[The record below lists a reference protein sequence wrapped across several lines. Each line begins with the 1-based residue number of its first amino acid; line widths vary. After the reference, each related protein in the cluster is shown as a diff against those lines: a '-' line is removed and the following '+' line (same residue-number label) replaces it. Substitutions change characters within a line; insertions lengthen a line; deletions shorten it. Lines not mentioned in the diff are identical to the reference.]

1 MNCQSLKDNLD
12 DFVDGHLDA
21 GISAGLTVHVD
32 NCDACARQVH
42 AARDL
47 KDRLTAYRQSGVAL
61 PDDAFFANAINR
73 AAVTGSRKARRKYWL
88 RGFGSAIAAS
98 LALFAATLLFLREP
112 VETGPQVMMTLEQP
126 QTVNLVFASATE
138 LVDAT
143 LTVALPQ
150 GVSLA
155 GFEGQQEVS
164 WVTSL
169 KEGKNILPLSLIA
182 TTSTGGELLAT
193 LVHED
198 DDRTFRVTVSVI

>member
-12 DFVDGHLDA
+12 DFVDGRLDA
-21 GISAGLTVHVD
+21 GLSAGLEVHVD
-32 NCDACARQVH
+32 NCDDCAQQVR

-47 KDRLTAYRQSGVAL
+47 QDRLHAFRENGVSM
-61 PDDAFFANAINR
+61 PDEAFFSSAVTR
-73 AAVTGSRKARRKYWL
+73 AAVVGSRKARTKYWL
-88 RGFGSAIAAS
+88 RGFGSAVAAS

-112 VETGPQVMMTLEQP
+112 VDTGPQVTMALEQP

-143 LTVALPQ
+143 LTVALPP

-169 KEGKNILPLSLIA
+169 QEGKNVLPLRLIA
-182 TTSTGGELLAT
+182 TSSAGGELLAT

>member
-21 GISAGLTVHVD
+21 GVAAGLKVHVD
-32 NCDACARQVH
+32 NCEQCAAQVR
-42 AARDL
+42 AAQEL
-47 KDRLTAYRQSGVAL
+47 KDRLQEFRRTGVAM
-61 PDDAFFANAINR
+61 PDDEFFANAVTR
-73 AAVTGSRKARRKYWL
+73 AAVAGSRKARTKYWL

-112 VETGPQVMMTLEQP
+112 VETGPQVTMALEQP

-155 GFEGQQEVS
+155 GFEGQQEVT

-169 KEGKNILPLSLIA
+169 KEGKNILPLRLIA
-182 TTSTGGELLAT
+182 TTPAGGELLAT
-193 LVHED
+193 LEHED